1 MVHGGSAASGGDGK
15 HQAGCADPASS
26 EEQHTSAYGPFQKC
40 PSINERFPGATGVIL
55 LQLIWNLYVLHKHSD
70 IAWFTSTGARAITR
84 HPLNMRNIGKV
95 LEEIVQS
102 MLENGWL
109 MCVSNRPIMM
119 ATENSE
125 VFTAV
130 GAGSRTD
137 SFYIALERA
146 PQNKLIQACL
156 KHKLQDAVIL
166 HKDTPEDVV
175 NFLVVR
181 HNDFHS
187 GSPNTHIQACPWL
200 KMCNQT

>member
-1 MVHGGSAASGGDGK
+1 
-15 HQAGCADPASS
+15 
-26 EEQHTSAYGPFQKC
+26 
-40 PSINERFPGATGVIL
+40 
-55 LQLIWNLYVLHKHSD
+55 
-70 IAWFTSTGARAITR
+70 
-84 HPLNMRNIGKV
+84 MRNIGKV
-95 LEEIVQS
+95 PEEIVQS

-125 VFTAV
+125 VFKAV

-137 SFYIALERA
+137 SFYIALELA

-156 KHKLQDAVIL
+156 KQKLQDAVIL
-166 HKDTPEDVV
+166 PKDTPVDVV

-187 GSPNTHIQACPWL
+187 GSPNTHIQAYPWL
-200 KMCNQT
+200 RMCNQS